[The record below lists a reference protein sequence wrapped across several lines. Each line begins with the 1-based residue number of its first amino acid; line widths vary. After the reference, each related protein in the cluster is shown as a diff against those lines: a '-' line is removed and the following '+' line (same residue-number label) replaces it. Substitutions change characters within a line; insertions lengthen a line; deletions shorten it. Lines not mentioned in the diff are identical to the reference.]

1 MAASFLTPLI
11 KRPDGPWVLRNAAT
25 GALVASVV
33 EAAFERTARNRGLLG
48 RDRLAQGHALVLA
61 PCNSIHTF
69 FMRFAI
75 DVAFVDRDG
84 QVLRIKASVRP
95 WRLAVT
101 LRAFA
106 VVELAAGELMR
117 AKIQRGDRL
126 LLAHE

>member
-11 KRPDGPWVLRNAAT
+11 QRPDGPWLLRNAANS
-25 GALVASVV
+25 ALVASVV
-33 EAAFERTARNRGLLG
+33 EPAFERKARNRGLLG
-48 RDRLAQGHALVLA
+48 RDGLAEGHALILA

-84 QVLRIKASVRP
+84 RVLRTKTSVRP
-95 WRLAVT
+95 WRLAFT

-106 VVELAAGELMR
+106 VVELAAGELIR
-117 AKIQRGDRL
+117 AGIQRGDRL
-126 LLAHE
+126 LLARD